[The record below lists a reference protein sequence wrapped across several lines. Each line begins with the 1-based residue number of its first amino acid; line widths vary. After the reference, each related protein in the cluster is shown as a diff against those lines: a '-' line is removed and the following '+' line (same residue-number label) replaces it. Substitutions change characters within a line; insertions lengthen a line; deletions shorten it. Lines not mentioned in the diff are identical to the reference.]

1 MSLLNMTCPPLTK
14 RGKPARAGRGS
25 CRSLLIHRQTPLPR
39 CESRHLLL
47 ERGGHYMSLSLILQ
61 NLGLDNKEAKIYLAL
76 LELGSG
82 TVQEVAKK
90 SGVKRTNIYNFIGPL
105 KEKNIIS
112 EVIENEKI
120 ILIPENPSIL
130 VKRAEK
136 NFQEINTA
144 LPELMGI
151 FNTPGGKPKVR
162 YYEGVEGLRKGWDDL
177 LETQTKG
184 AKVYAFSDYEKMFD
198 QFPADWL
205 WYVPET
211 RVKKGIFFYCVA
223 KDGPHG
229 KKIKT
234 KDKKQMRETKLF
246 KDLQL
251 DTEINIYDNKVLLMS
266 FRRPYTAI
274 IIEDRAIAM
283 SMKSIW
289 QGWWDKLK
297 S

>member
-1 MSLLNMTCPPLTK
+1 MLNINLT
-14 RGKPARAGRGS
+14 
-25 CRSLLIHRQTPLPR
+25 
-39 CESRHLLL
+39 
-47 ERGGHYMSLSLILQ
+47 LQ
-61 NLGLDNKEAKIYLAL
+61 NLGLNDKETSIYLAL

-105 KEKNIIS
+105 KEKGIVN
-112 EVIENEKI
+112 EVTEDEKI
-120 ILIPENPSIL
+120 ILIPENPQVL
-130 VKRAEK
+130 VKRAEN
-136 NFQEINTA
+136 NFHEIKTA

-151 FNTPGGKPKVR
+151 FNTPGNRPKVR
-162 YYEGVEGLRKGWDDL
+162 YYEGTEGLRRGWDDL
-177 LETQTKG
+177 LETQTKN
-184 AKVYAFSDYEKMFD
+184 AKVYAFSDYEKMFG

-223 KDGPHG
+223 KDGTQG
-229 KKIKT
+229 KKIKA

-266 FRRPYTAI
+266 FRKPYTAI
-274 IIEDRAIAM
+274 IIEDQAIAV

-289 QGWWDKLK
+289 QGWWEKLRN
-297 S
+297 

>member
-1 MSLLNMTCPPLTK
+1 MTN
-14 RGKPARAGRGS
+14 
-25 CRSLLIHRQTPLPR
+25 INNV
-39 CESRHLLL
+39 
-47 ERGGHYMSLSLILQ
+47 LQ
-61 NLGLDNKEAKIYLAL
+61 NLGLDDKEAKIYLAL

-105 KEKNIIS
+105 KTKNIIS
-112 EVIENEKI
+112 EVIEDDKI
-120 ILIPENPSIL
+120 ILVPENPDVL

-136 NFQEINTA
+136 NYQEIKTA

-151 FNTPGGKPKVR
+151 FNTPGNKPKVR
-162 YYEGVEGLRKGWDDL
+162 YYEGTEGLRKGWDDL
-177 LETQTKG
+177 LETQTAG
-184 AKVYAFSDYEKMFD
+184 AKVYAFSDYEKMFN
-198 QFPADWL
+198 QFPEDWL

-211 RVKKGIFFYCVA
+211 RVKKNIFFYCVA
-223 KDGPHG
+223 KDGSQG
-229 KKIKT
+229 KKVKA
-234 KDKKQMRETKLF
+234 KDKKQLRETKLF

-289 QGWWDKLK
+289 DGWWNKNTK
-297 S
+297 

>member
-1 MSLLNMTCPPLTK
+1 MSDIHLT
-14 RGKPARAGRGS
+14 
-25 CRSLLIHRQTPLPR
+25 
-39 CESRHLLL
+39 
-47 ERGGHYMSLSLILQ
+47 LQ
-61 NLGLDNKEAKIYLAL
+61 NLGLNDKETSIYLAL

-105 KEKNIIS
+105 KEKGIVN
-112 EVIENEKI
+112 EVVEDEKI
-120 ILIPENPSIL
+120 ILIPENPQVL
-130 VKRAEK
+130 VKRAENNYK
-136 NFQEINTA
+136 EIKTA

-151 FNTPGGKPKVR
+151 FNTPGNKPKVR
-162 YYEGVEGLRKGWDDL
+162 FYEGTEGLRRGWDDL
-177 LETQTKG
+177 LETQSSG
-184 AKVYAFSDYEKMFD
+184 GKVYAFSDYEKMFN
-198 QFPADWL
+198 QFPEDWL

-211 RVKKGIFFYCVA
+211 RVKKNIFFYCVA
-223 KDGPHG
+223 KDGPQG
-229 KKIKT
+229 KKVKA
-234 KDKKQMRETKLF
+234 KDKTQLRETRLF

-289 QGWWDKLK
+289 QGWWDGIKN
-297 S
+297 